1 MALEQEQKSVMMEI
15 LMQEM
20 VVLQTAFQLNQIGFV
35 EEELQLQLI
44 YVTFAILDGLKIIL
58 LCQKLVLKFV
68 VMA

>member
-58 LCQKLVLKFV
+58 LYQKLVLKFV

>member
-15 LMQEM
+15 LIQEM

-58 LCQKLVLKFV
+58 LSQKLVLKFV